1 MSRRIHLVERTI
13 AASLSRIGV
22 SDGDRI
28 LVALSGGAD
37 SVALTHALHRL
48 RDGLLGVRFELAA
61 AHLNHRLRGAESDRD
76 ERFVR
81 ELCERLEIELSVEL
95 ADGLANSSNLEER
108 ARNLRYRF
116 LNRAADC
123 FDARYIALAHH
134 ADDQAETVMMRLLR
148 GSGAAGL
155 AAMESVGPGR
165 IVRPM
170 LTLRREQVVAYLD
183 FIGQAHVIDGSNLS
197 RTILRN
203 RIRHDLLPMLERD
216 YAPKL
221 HRRLTGLALE
231 MRSLDDYLAREARA
245 ELHRRLRSP
254 DRLDL
259 TGFALLHR
267 ALANATLREW
277 LRLRIGDLR
286 RIYRADIERM
296 SRLCTVGRSGSIA
309 VVPGGWRLRCEYGAV
324 LLEQVVAASASG
336 EPDQVP
342 AFEVEL
348 SRDGVT
354 AVPAAGFTFDA
365 RTLRAGDRGFPG
377 EASMPRHQRFEALFD
392 AVGIGRRLIVRGFRR
407 GDRIAPLGMTGT
419 RKIQDV
425 FVDCKLV
432 RASRATW
439 PLIEADCGLLWVPG
453 MVRSRHALVTSAT
466 QTILRL
472 TVQRDATTENTS
484 LLRI

>member
-13 AASLSRIGV
+13 ATELARIGV

-37 SVALTHALHRL
+37 SVAMTHALHRL
-48 RDGLLGVRFELAA
+48 RGELPGVRFELAA
-61 AHLNHRLRGAESDRD
+61 AHLNHGLRGAESDRD

-81 ELCERLEIELSVEL
+81 ELCDKLKIELSVEL
-95 ADGLANSSNLEER
+95 AAGLANSSNLEER
-108 ARNLRYRF
+108 ARNLRHSF
-116 LNRAADC
+116 LNRVADG
-123 FDARYIALAHH
+123 FGARHIALAHH

-155 AAMESVGPGR
+155 AAMESAGPGR

-170 LTLRREQVVAYLD
+170 LTLRREQVLAYLD
-183 FIGQAHVIDGSNLS
+183 HIGKAHVLDGSNLS

-221 HRRLTGLALE
+221 RRRLTGLALE
-231 MRSLDDYLAREARA
+231 MRSLDDYLSREARG

-254 DRLDL
+254 ERIELE
-259 TGFALLHR
+259 GFAQLHP
-267 ALANATLREW
+267 ALANATMREW
-277 LRLRIGDLR
+277 LRMRIGDLR

-296 SRLCTVGRSGSIA
+296 RRLCAVARAGTIA
-309 VVPGGWRLRCEYGAV
+309 VLPGGWRLRCEYDAA
-324 LLEQVVAASASG
+324 LLEQVVVAAPSPESG
-336 EPDQVP
+336 QVP

-348 SRDGVT
+348 LRDGVT
-354 AVPAAGFTFDA
+354 AVSASGLTFDA
-365 RTLRAGDRGFPG
+365 RLLKAGDRGFPG
-377 EASMPRHQRFEALFD
+377 EASMPRNQGFEALFN
-392 AVGIGRRLIVRGFRR
+392 AGEIGRRLIVRGFRT

-419 RKIQDV
+419 RKVQDV
-425 FVDCKLV
+425 FVDHKLP
-432 RASRATW
+432 RARRPTW
-439 PLIEADCGLLWVPG
+439 PLVEVECGVLWVPG

>member
-1 MSRRIHLVERTI
+1 MSRRIHLVEQTI
-13 AASLSRIGV
+13 ATALTRIGV

-37 SVALTHALHRL
+37 SVAMTHALHRMRGEL
-48 RDGLLGVRFELAA
+48 PGVLLELAA

-81 ELCERLEIELSVEL
+81 ELCDRLKIELSVEL
-95 ADGLANSSNLEER
+95 ADGLANASNLEER
-108 ARNLRYRF
+108 ARHERYRF
-116 LNRAADC
+116 LNRVADR
-123 FDARYIALAHH
+123 FDARHIALAHH

-148 GSGAAGL
+148 GTGAAGL

-170 LTLRREQVVAYLD
+170 LTLRRDQVLAYLD
-183 FIGQAHVIDGSNLS
+183 HIGEAHVLDGSNQS

-203 RIRHDLLPMLERD
+203 RIRHDLIPMLERD

-221 HRRLTGLALE
+221 RRRLTGLALE
-231 MRSLDDYLAREARA
+231 MRSLDDYLSREARG

-254 DRLDL
+254 ERLEL
-259 TGFALLHR
+259 EGFAQLHP
-267 ALANATLREW
+267 ALANATVREW
-277 LRLRIGDLR
+277 LRMRIGDLR
-286 RIYRADIERM
+286 RIYRADIERIR
-296 SRLCTVGRSGSIA
+296 RLCTVARPGSIA
-309 VVPGGWRLRCEYGAV
+309 ALPGGWRLRCEYGAV
-324 LLEQVVAASASG
+324 VLERVVVTAPSPESG
-336 EPDQVP
+336 RVP

-348 SRDGVT
+348 RRDGVT
-354 AVPAAGFTFDA
+354 VVPASGFTFDT
-365 RTLRAGDRGFPG
+365 RLLKAGDRDFPG
-377 EASMPRHQRFEALFD
+377 EASMPRSQRFEALFD
-392 AVGIGRRLIVRGFRR
+392 AGEGGGRLIVRGCRT

-419 RKIQDV
+419 RKVQDV
-425 FVDCKLV
+425 FVDHKLP
-432 RASRATW
+432 RARRPTW
-439 PLIEADCGLLWVPG
+439 PLIEAECGLLWVPG
-453 MVRSRHALVTSAT
+453 MVRSRHALVTSTT

>member
-1 MSRRIHLVERTI
+1 MSRRIHLFERTI
-13 AASLSRIGV
+13 ASALARFGV

-37 SVALTHALHRL
+37 SVAMTHAIHRM
-48 RDGLLGVRFELAA
+48 RDGIHGVRFELAA
-61 AHLNHRLRGAESDRD
+61 AHLNHRLRGDESDRD

-81 ELCERLEIELSVEL
+81 ELCDRLKIELSVEL

-108 ARNLRYRF
+108 ARNLRHSF
-116 LNRAADC
+116 LNRVADR
-123 FDARYIALAHH
+123 FDVRHIALAHH

-155 AAMESVGPGR
+155 AAMELAGPGR

-170 LTLRREQVVAYLD
+170 LTLRREQVLAYLHD
-183 FIGQAHVIDGSNLS
+183 IGEAYVIDGSNVS

-203 RIRHDLLPMLERD
+203 RIRHDLLPMLEED

-221 HRRLTGLALE
+221 RHRLTGLALE
-231 MRSLDDYLAREARA
+231 MRSLDEYLSREARA
-245 ELHRRLRSP
+245 ELNRRLRSP
-254 DRLDL
+254 GRLDL
-259 TGFALLHR
+259 AGFGELHP

-277 LRLRIGDLR
+277 LRMRIGELR

-296 SRLCTVGRSGSIA
+296 RRLCAVARPGSIA
-309 VVPGGWRLRCEYGAV
+309 VLPGGWRLRCEYGAA
-324 LLEQVVAASASG
+324 LLEQVVAAAPSPES
-336 EPDQVP
+336 DQVP

-348 SRDGVT
+348 NRNGVT
-354 AVPAAGFTFDA
+354 VVPASGFAFDA
-365 RTLRAGDRGFPG
+365 SLMKAGDRGFPG
-377 EASMPRHQRFEALFD
+377 EASMPRNHRFDALFD
-392 AVGIGRRLIVRGFRR
+392 AGEIGRRLIVRGFRT
-407 GDRIAPLGMTGT
+407 GDRIAPLGMAGT
-419 RKIQDV
+419 RKVQDV
-425 FVDCKLV
+425 FVDYKLA
-432 RASRATW
+432 RACRPTW
-439 PLIEADCGLLWVPG
+439 PLVEAECGLLWVPG